1 MLEILNKEL
10 LNYFLTNVPSFT
22 TVKPSN
28 IINKTPYIIKISSL
42 KQQQEQQQEQQKQ
55 QTKLKKILNY
65 IDTYILKKNN

>member
-28 IINKTPYIIKISSL
+28 IINKTPYIINISSL
-42 KQQQEQQQEQQKQ
+42 KQQQEQQKQQQKQ
-55 QTKLKKILNY
+55 QDKLKKILSY
-65 IDTYILKKNN
+65 IDTFFKKNN